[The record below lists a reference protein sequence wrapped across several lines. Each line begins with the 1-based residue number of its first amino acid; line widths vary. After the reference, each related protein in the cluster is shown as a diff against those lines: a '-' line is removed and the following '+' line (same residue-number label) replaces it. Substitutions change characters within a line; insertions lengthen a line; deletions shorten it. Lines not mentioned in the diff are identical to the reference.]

1 MQRSITNIIKSP
13 FVFFI
18 NLFVLLF
25 LIIFLLVINLIEKI
39 LTPIAKLFGTEDT
52 MFKKKITS
60 FFDKNILR
68 NIQREDNIP
77 KMEIVD
83 IALKNIFSKK
93 VRTAVTIGGMAIG
106 IGTIV
111 FLVSTGY
118 GIQNLIISQFA
129 VSNELRQFEVF
140 PRRGGKFM
148 LDDTFITKVSEQ
160 KGLEKVMPVISVAT
174 KVQGTGAV
182 SDVPAYAV
190 QKTYLDNTNLKLVKG
205 AFYTND
211 EINLTETVKG
221 ASTSVVEDQTKGNQ
235 LWEVDFALMPN
246 VWIPVYESPDTN
258 SKVLGYTNR
267 VEDLQRGK
275 KVMGAPYDLKN
286 GSSTVKSNDWI
297 SSSLLLWK
305 APICK
310 VQKNCKATYT
320 PILGTDKKQTSTP
333 GYITMESVVGELPTQ
348 TKSVLGASDSVV
360 QTPVDLINIDDPNAV
375 SAQDTKKVTIPADT
389 LKEVVVSRALLRL
402 VNLTEDS
409 AVGKSINVSF
419 IISKEQIKDATNKI
433 ETEFSNFVIKGVTS
447 DDTEAIIYVPL
458 IDMKKLGVTYYTN
471 LKVNA
476 STPDTL
482 STVRET
488 VESYGYVTTSVVDIV
503 KQINSTFSTVRYI
516 LLAIGMLA
524 LLIASLGMFNTLTIS
539 LLERT
544 REIGLLKA
552 IGMNKDDVR
561 DLFLVESL
569 SMGILGGLLGT
580 GLGYALGK
588 FVSIAL
594 GLVGIVKTNTMLDLT
609 YIPIELVLFITILS
623 LIVGVLTG
631 MYPARRAQKISALHA
646 LRYE

>member
-1 MQRSITNIIKSP
+1 MQKILSKIFKSP
-13 FVFFI
+13 VVFVL
-18 NLFVLLF
+18 NLFVLLII
-25 LIIFLLVINLIEKI
+25 IIFLLLLIIIEKI
-39 LTPIAKLFGTEDT
+39 LAPITRILNLKDST
-52 MFKKKITS
+52 FKKNFTS
-60 FFDKNILR
+60 FFDKKILGSF
-68 NIQREDNIP
+68 QRGDNIP

-93 VRTAVTIGGMAIG
+93 VRTSVTIGGMAIG

-160 KGLEKVMPVISVAT
+160 KGLDKVMPVISVAT
-174 KVQGTGAV
+174 KVQGSQAI

-190 QKTYLDNTNLKLVKG
+190 QKTYLDNSNLKLVRG
-205 AFYTND
+205 EFYTND
-211 EINLTETVKG
+211 ELNITETVKG
-221 ASTSVVEDQTKGNQ
+221 ASTSVVDESANSNQ

-246 VWIPVYESPDTN
+246 TWIPVYESPDTN

-267 VEDLQRGK
+267 YEDLLRGK
-275 KVMGAPYDLKN
+275 KALGAPYDLKN
-286 GSSTVKSNDWI
+286 SSSTVKSNDWI
-297 SSSLLLWK
+297 SSNLLIWK

-310 VQKNCKATYT
+310 VQKNCKATYV
-320 PILGTDKKQTSTP
+320 PILGTDKKQVTAP
-333 GYITMESVVGELPTQ
+333 GYITMQSVVGELPRT
-348 TKSVLGASDSVV
+348 TKSVLGATTVE
-360 QTPVDLINIDDPNAV
+360 TPVDLINIEDPNALSNV
-375 SAQDTKKVTIPADT
+375 DTKKVTLPTGII
-389 LKEVVVSRALLRL
+389 KEVVVSRALLRL
-402 VNLTEDS
+402 VNITEAD
-409 AVGKSINVSF
+409 AVGKEIKVSF
-419 IISKEQIKDATNKI
+419 ILSKEQIKDASNKI
-433 ETEFSNFVIKGVTS
+433 ETEYSGFVIKGVTS

-458 IDMKKLGVTYYTN
+458 VNMKKLGVTYYTN

-476 STPDTL
+476 SNPDTL
-482 STVRET
+482 SAVRET

-516 LLAIGMLA
+516 LLAVGMLA

-569 SMGILGGLLGT
+569 SMGLLGGLLGVA
-580 GLGYALGK
+580 LGFALGK
-588 FVSIAL
+588 LVSIGL
-594 GLVGIVKTNTMLDLT
+594 GVFGIVKASSMLDLT
-609 YIPIELVLFITILS
+609 YIPTELVLFIAVLS